1 MVLLLKYDVV
11 PFIDS
16 VTMDNVC
23 SEQSGNV
30 GDSGN
35 ELLRVGIL
43 KQKSNFTC
51 ISLKLPSFIM
61 FHHHVMAAESHYSVI
76 LDVVI
81 DHGSW

>member
-1 MVLLLKYDVV
+1 M
-11 PFIDS
+11 
-16 VTMDNVC
+16 C

-51 ISLKLPSFIM
+51 ISFKLPPLSVATYIM